1 MLGFK
6 NKPNPFE
13 IAGTLGEAKSSVWYI
28 LRKKEHTTELSNIKK
43 AWMSME
49 DNSGGWLEN
58 PLHGKEKP
66 FHNIQPREEH
76 FPGGSCGTIKVYI

>member
-1 MLGFK
+1 
-6 NKPNPFE
+6 
-13 IAGTLGEAKSSVWYI
+13 
-28 LRKKEHTTELSNIKK
+28 
-43 AWMSME
+43 ME

-76 FPGGSCGTIKVYI
+76 FPGGSCDTIKVYI

>member
-1 MLGFK
+1 
-6 NKPNPFE
+6 
-13 IAGTLGEAKSSVWYI
+13 
-28 LRKKEHTTELSNIKK
+28 
-43 AWMSME
+43 ME

-76 FPGGSCGTIKVYI
+76 PPGGRRVTVKVYNQEKTSLEQIQRVHNKVQTMSD